1 MKGTSKKQDPE
12 INNSDSSKKNDPNS
26 TEVKEPKVKS
36 DVINTEKDTINNAV
50 IDNVDTDSQTAG
62 AVVTTSKG
70 ASERSSSAPS
80 RKKTNVVTEEQERPN
95 TGEKTED
102 EKKKDRERREKK
114 RKKKKTEPK
123 EAFVDPR
130 EKEQGNDKDNDK
142 DKDKKKNKPHNE
154 REKETKDK
162 KEGKER
168 QKPKE
173 IKVPSSSD
181 SPPSDKQDMNEPRR
195 SNEAAADVFDAE
207 WNTLEASEEDA
218 ETQAKIAQLEKK
230 VDRNLGDILGKDRK
244 PKLKKNMS
252 EAEMDALLNN
262 L

>member
-1 MKGTSKKQDPE
+1 MKGAPKKQEPE
-12 INNSDSSKKNDPNS
+12 IKDSDSSEGNGPNN
-26 TEVKEPKVKS
+26 TNIQEPRVKEDDS
-36 DVINTEKDTINNAV
+36 NTEKDTINNAV

-80 RKKTNVVTEEQERPN
+80 RKKINVVTEEQERPN

-102 EKKKDRERREKK
+102 EKKKDRERKEKK
-114 RKKKKTEPK
+114 RKKKKAEPK
-123 EAFVDPR
+123 EAFVDPTGN
-130 EKEQGNDKDNDK
+130 EQGNDT
-142 DKDKKKNKPHNE
+142 DKDKKTDKPNSE
-154 REKETKDK
+154 SEKKTKDK

-173 IKVPSSSD
+173 KRVPSSND
-181 SPPSDKQDMNEPRR
+181 NPRSDKQDMNEAKR

-218 ETQAKIAQLEKK
+218 ETKAKIAQLEKK
-230 VDRNLGDILGKDRK
+230 VDKNLGDILGKDNK